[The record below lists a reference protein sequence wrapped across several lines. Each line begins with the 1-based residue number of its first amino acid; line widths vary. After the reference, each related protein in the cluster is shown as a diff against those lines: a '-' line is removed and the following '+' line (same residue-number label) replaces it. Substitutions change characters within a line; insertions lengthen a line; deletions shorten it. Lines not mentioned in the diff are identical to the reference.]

1 MPKIYNITITEN
13 QLRVISEALDF
24 WYRIQMGQF
33 KEILQ
38 LFADKYPNR
47 FNNWSVS
54 RLFAG
59 DCLVKAKKEL
69 FPNITIDC
77 YLGISSPDLH
87 DDCRTAADMYDDIL
101 GVIRPEKHTRLMK
114 WLMAPLG
121 KEPELK
127 IEETD
132 NA

>member
-1 MPKIYNITITEN
+1 MPKTYTIQVNET

-38 LFADKYPNR
+38 LFADKYYDR
-47 FNNWSVS
+47 YQNWQVT
-54 RLFAG
+54 RLLAG
-59 DCLVKAKKEL
+59 DDLVKAKKEL
-69 FPNITIDC
+69 FPDISINC
-77 YLGISSPDLH
+77 YLGIASHDIH
-87 DDCRTAADMYDDIL
+87 DDCRIAADMYDDIL

-114 WLMAPLG
+114 WLMAPLS

-127 IEETD
+127 IEEIN